1 MYTIKGMLILNSDG
15 DRVLAKYYDKN
26 VFPTTKEQKAYEK
39 NLFSKTRRSDTNT
52 DIIMLDGLTCVYKQN
67 VDAYFYVM
75 GSCNENEL
83 LLVNVLNCLFDSIS
97 MILKKD
103 VTSVSVLNNLDIVML
118 AFDEI
123 CDGG

>member
-1 MYTIKGMLILNSDG
+1 MLILNSDG